1 MLLNSLSLQNFR
13 SYTTSSFEFSPQTN
27 LFIGPNGSG
36 KTNILEAIY
45 MLTGAPSFRAPKMS
59 YLINW
64 SSNYTIIST
73 QTDNGQTFE
82 IKIKTDQASR
92 KIFKSFHIDG
102 VIKTR
107 KAFLGQIKAVIFQPD
122 DIRLITG
129 SPSRRRQ
136 YVDLFLS
143 SLDWQYRSN
152 LYQYQKALRQRNQ
165 LLQLISLHKAKTEQ
179 LFYWDNSLIKSGIFI
194 QQSRNTLFTNL
205 NHFFQNH
212 PNSDINP
219 ISIIYKPIPISQTL
233 LAQRLNQ
240 DTVTGQTSLGPHRD
254 DYFFKNSN
262 LKSDSDL
269 SALGSRGQQRI
280 AIFSLKIGEIN
291 YIESRFAQKP
301 ILLLDDIFSELDP
314 NHQQSLSN
322 LCYNYQA
329 FITTSQHKDK
339 HFLPNAKIYNL

>member
-1 MLLNSLSLQNFR
+1 VLLNSLSLQNFR
-13 SYTTSSFEFSPQTN
+13 SYTTSSFDFSPQTN

-45 MLTGAPSFRAPKMS
+45 MLTGAPSFRAPKMV

-64 SSNYTIIST
+64 SSNYTIISGIT
-73 QTDNGQTFE
+73 ENNQTLE
-82 IKIKTDQASR
+82 IKIKTDQTS
-92 KIFKSFHIDG
+92 KKVYKSFYIDG

-107 KAFLGQIKAVIFQPD
+107 KVFLGQIKAVIFQPD

-136 YVDLFLS
+136 YIDLFLS

-194 QQSRNTLFTNL
+194 QQSRNSLFASL

-212 PNSDINP
+212 SNPDINP
-219 ISIIYKPIPISQTL
+219 ISITYKPIPISQAL

-254 DYFFKNSN
+254 DYFFKNSK

-280 AIFSLKIGEIN
+280 AIFGLKIGEIN
-291 YIESRFAQKP
+291 YIESKFGQKP

-314 NHQQSLSN
+314 KHQQSLSN

-339 HFLPNAKIYNL
+339 HFLPNAKICNL